1 MFLLSLIKRGLMT
14 TADNHLQESDN
25 HEDLAA
31 RLDNLEAKVDSGFE
45 RQDARTDA
53 LEVKVDSGFERV
65 DAKIDAL
72 KAEVD
77 GGFERVDANAARLEA
92 KVDDGFERMDA
103 RADRADA
110 RVDRLEGWISGMRGQ
125 EYERH
130 CRDTVG
136 PAMVRYLRRANIS
149 NPTHIAEQLSDAFE
163 NGVIDQRQYHSAS
176 VTDIVGRGY
185 CRQRQKIVQIAAE
198 ASIRLNRRDIDR
210 ARERADILNTVT
222 GSDHVAYCI
231 THREWSAHLESYA
244 ESQEVT
250 LVHYHWDG
258 LTEFSEVETELDE

>member
-185 CRQRQKIVQIAAE
+185 CRQRQQIVQIAAE

-210 ARERADILNTVT
+210 ARERADILTTVT

-231 THREWSAHLESYA
+231 THREWSEHLESYA
-244 ESQEVT
+244 ESREVT

-258 LTEFSEVETELDE
+258 LVETSEVEPELDE